1 LIAALTGLFH
11 ALSAFWTL
19 KKEKLIY
26 DMLEES
32 EKKQL
37 SITKEIELNR
47 DKGTEEST
55 QRADFLFL
63 QIQKE
68 KIKYE
73 KILSSL

>member
-1 LIAALTGLFH
+1 
-11 ALSAFWTL
+11 
-19 KKEKLIY
+19 
-26 DMLEES
+26 MLEES

>member
-32 EKKQL
+32 EKKQVSL
-37 SITKEIELNR
+37 IKEIELNR
-47 DKGTEEST
+47 DKKTEDST

-63 QIQKE
+63 QVQKE